1 MILENLPIFLHRAS
15 NNGGFS
21 GIKLIFS
28 KANQYIP
35 ITCTDEITITYISGG
50 VKKTDTYSGLS
61 STLVSIPCDANTQV
75 VITGAVEDID
85 LSMQAYLISAKI
97 KNTALTS
104 LNCSNCPAL
113 ATLDLSTN
121 TALTYL
127 NCYNCPALATLD
139 LSTNTALTSLD
150 CYNCPA
156 LATLDLSTNTA
167 LTSLDCS
174 SCPALAT
181 LDLSTNTALTYLNCS
196 NCPALV
202 SISYPATNEDVST
215 AIAGA
220 ITDADAADGTV
231 YTDSAAAYYSTIA
244 TAATTKGW
252 TIEQIAA

>member
-121 TALTYL
+121 TALT
-127 NCYNCPALATLD
+127 
-139 LSTNTALTSLD
+139 
-150 CYNCPA
+150 
-156 LATLDLSTNTA
+156 
-167 LTSLDCS
+167 SLDCS

>member
-61 STLVSIPCDANTQV
+61 ITLVSIPCDANTQV
-75 VITGAVEDID
+75 VITGAVEEID

-97 KNTALTS
+97 KNTALQA
-104 LNCSNCPAL
+104 LDCSNCPAL
-113 ATLDLSTN
+113 AEIKY
-121 TALTYL
+121 A
-127 NCYNCPALATLD
+127 AG
-139 LSTNTALTSLD
+139 
-150 CYNCPA
+150 
-156 LATLDLSTNTA
+156 
-167 LTSLDCS
+167 
-174 SCPALAT
+174 
-181 LDLSTNTALTYLNCS
+181 
-196 NCPALV
+196 
-202 SISYPATNEDVST
+202 NEDVST
-215 AIAGA
+215 AIAQA
-220 ITDADAADGTV
+220 ITDATADNGTV

>member
-113 ATLDLSTN
+113 
-121 TALTYL
+121 
-127 NCYNCPALATLD
+127 
-139 LSTNTALTSLD
+139 
-150 CYNCPA
+150 
-156 LATLDLSTNTA
+156 
-167 LTSLDCS
+167 
-174 SCPALAT
+174 
-181 LDLSTNTALTYLNCS
+181 
-196 NCPALV
+196 V
-202 SISYPATNEDVST
+202 SISYPATNEDVAT
-215 AIAGA
+215 AIADA
-220 ITDADAADGTV
+220 ITNATAADGTV
-231 YTDSAAAYYSTIA
+231 YTDSQGAYYSTIE
-244 TAATTKGW
+244 TAATAKGW

>member
-97 KNTALTS
+97 KNTALT
-104 LNCSNCPAL
+104 
-113 ATLDLSTN
+113 
-121 TALTYL
+121 YL
-127 NCYNCPALATLD
+127 N
-139 LSTNTALTSLD
+139 

-174 SCPALAT
+174 SCPALAALDLST
-181 LDLSTNTALTYLNCS
+181 NTALQSLDCYNCPALAALDLSTNTALTYLNCS
-196 NCPALV
+196 NCPALAE
-202 SISYPATNEDVST
+202 IKYAAGNEDVST
-215 AIAGA
+215 AIAQA
-220 ITDADAADGTV
+220 ITDATAADGTV
-231 YTDSAAAYYSTIA
+231 YTDSAGAYYSTIA

>member
-61 STLVSIPCDANTQV
+61 ITLVSIPCDANTQV
-75 VITGAVEDID
+75 VITGAVEEID

-97 KNTALTS
+97 KNTALQN

-121 TALTYL
+121 TALQ
-127 NCYNCPALATLD
+127 ALD
-139 LSTNTALTSLD
+139 
-150 CYNCPA
+150 
-156 LATLDLSTNTA
+156 
-167 LTSLDCS
+167 
-174 SCPALAT
+174 
-181 LDLSTNTALTYLNCS
+181 CS
-196 NCPALV
+196 NCPALAE
-202 SISYPATNEDVST
+202 IKYAAGNEDVST
-215 AIAGA
+215 AIAQA
-220 ITDADAADGTV
+220 ITDATADNGTV
-231 YTDSAAAYYSTIA
+231 YTDSAAAYYSTIE

-252 TIEQIAA
+252 TIEQIPA